1 MASLLMGPSREV
13 GVRTII
19 AKRGS
24 PVNERRNESRYDS
37 SFTHDGA
44 SGMYVP
50 KHFEQ
55 KDDATLCDFIDAHA
69 FGTLITTVAGR
80 PFASHV
86 PFLLDR
92 ETRKLHCHLARPNPQ
107 WQQVA
112 SAPQVLA
119 IFAGPHAYVSPTWY
133 VDAGVPTWNYAVVH
147 VYGTARCVDDAAFT
161 RAHVE
166 ALAAKFERGS
176 ASPWKPDYDVRRL
189 HGIVGI
195 EIAIDALE
203 GKFKLSQNR
212 SAADRAGVM
221 ARLTDSGRDEDAALA
236 RLMAAAA
243 PRI

>member
-1 MASLLMGPSREV
+1 
-13 GVRTII
+13 
-19 AKRGS
+19 
-24 PVNERRNESRYDS
+24 
-37 SFTHDGA
+37 
-44 SGMYVP
+44 MYIP

-55 KDDATLCDFIDAHA
+55 NDDATLCDFIAAHA
-69 FGTLITTVAGR
+69 FGTLITTVGGS

-92 ETRKLHCHLARPNPQ
+92 EARRLYCHLARPNPQ

-112 SAPQVLA
+112 AAPQVLA

-133 VDAGVPTWNYAVVH
+133 VEPGVPTWNYAVVH
-147 VYGTARCVDDAAFT
+147 VYGKARCIDDAAFT

-176 ASPWKPDYDVRRL
+176 ASPWQPDYDVRRL
-189 HGIVGI
+189 NGIVGI
-195 EIAIDALE
+195 DIAIDAVE

-221 ARLTDSGRDEDAALA
+221 ARLAGSGRDEDAALA

-243 PRI
+243 PLT